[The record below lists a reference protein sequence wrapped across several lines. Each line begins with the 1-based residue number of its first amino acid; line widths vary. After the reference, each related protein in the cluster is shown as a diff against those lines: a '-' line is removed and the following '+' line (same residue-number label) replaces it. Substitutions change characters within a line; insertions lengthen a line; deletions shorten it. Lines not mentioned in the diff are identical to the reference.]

1 MKRLY
6 SQPLVAIQ
14 ETKCVVISPTLLPL
28 LHFTVNVVT
37 KLNTLGL
44 DTLGIIMPLR
54 SKSGFIF
61 TVSVYLPPGYL
72 YTWVH
77 IFSFVNERF
86 LLLFCFCHEIWK
98 TVSCHNMLK
107 DRQIYTTEIY
117 TTTSTVQLMPV
128 RSRVIKHHIFFSC
141 MNVTLHYTSVAAQ
154 QTKQAYQPFC
164 PATTYPR
171 FDT

>member
-14 ETKCVVISPTLLPL
+14 ETKCVIISPTLSPL

-61 TVSVYLPPGYL
+61 TVCVYLPPGYL

-98 TVSCHNMLK
+98 RVSCHNMLK
-107 DRQIYTTEIY
+107 EIYATEIH
-117 TTTSTVQLMPV
+117 TTTSSVRLMPV

-141 MNVTLHYTSVAAQ
+141 MNVTLHYTSCGCTAN
-154 QTKQAYQPFC
+154 QTSLPTILPSNNLSKI
-164 PATTYPR
+164 
-171 FDT
+171 